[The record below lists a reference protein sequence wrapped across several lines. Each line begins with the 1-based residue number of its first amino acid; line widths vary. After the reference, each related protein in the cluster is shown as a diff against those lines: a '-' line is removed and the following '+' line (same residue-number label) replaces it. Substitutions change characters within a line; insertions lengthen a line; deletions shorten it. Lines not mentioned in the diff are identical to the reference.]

1 MSDVARDLLI
11 VAVALLTSAVGSIG
25 GLGGAILLVPL
36 LSLGD
41 MTIAQAAPLGLVSA
55 IAGSV
60 AAGRGQA
67 RDGTVNHRFGVV
79 TEIGATLGALV
90 GVLLAGAV
98 PERGLSYGLAVLAVA
113 AAAGGAARRGVR
125 WKKDPTLTLGDVGE
139 RHGSLA
145 GAYRLDDGVV
155 PYSPSRMPL
164 GVALM
169 TLAGI
174 VTGLAGVGG
183 GFLKTPLSSEV
194 MRLPAKVAAATSTF
208 TIGLTA
214 STALALMAIDGR
226 VVAQDAALVVLGAVV
241 GGTVGARLQRRV
253 SPPVVR
259 RATSVVLVVIAVLL
273 AVRA

>member
-11 VAVALLTSAVGSIG
+11 VVLAMLTSGIGSIG

-36 LSLGD
+36 LALGD
-41 MTIAQAAPLGLVSA
+41 MTIAQAAPLGLVSV

-60 AAGRGQA
+60 AAGSTQT

-90 GVLLAGAV
+90 GVLLAGSV
-98 PERGLSYGLAVLAVA
+98 SERWLSYGLAALAVVA
-113 AAAGGAARRGVR
+113 AVGGAMRRGQR
-125 WKKDPTLTLGDVGE
+125 WQKDASLGADAVGE
-139 RHGSLA
+139 RQGSLA

-169 TLAGI
+169 AISGV
-174 VTGLAGVGG
+174 VTGLAGIGG

-214 STALALMAIDGR
+214 STALLLMAIDGR
-226 VVAQDAALVVLGAVV
+226 VVVTDAALVVLGAVV
-241 GGTVGARLQRRV
+241 GGTIGSLLQRRV

-259 RATSVVLVVIAVLL
+259 RATSIVLVLIAVVLVV
-273 AVRA
+273 RA

>member
-1 MSDVARDLLI
+1 
-11 VAVALLTSAVGSIG
+11 
-25 GLGGAILLVPL
+25 
-36 LSLGD
+36 
-41 MTIAQAAPLGLVSA
+41 
-55 IAGSV
+55 
-60 AAGRGQA
+60 
-67 RDGTVNHRFGVV
+67 
-79 TEIGATLGALV
+79 
-90 GVLLAGAV
+90 
-98 PERGLSYGLAVLAVA
+98 
-113 AAAGGAARRGVR
+113 
-125 WKKDPTLTLGDVGE
+125 
-139 RHGSLA
+139 
-145 GAYRLDDGVV
+145 V

>member
-1 MSDVARDLLI
+1 
-11 VAVALLTSAVGSIG
+11 
-25 GLGGAILLVPL
+25 
-36 LSLGD
+36 
-41 MTIAQAAPLGLVSA
+41 
-55 IAGSV
+55 
-60 AAGRGQA
+60 
-67 RDGTVNHRFGVV
+67 
-79 TEIGATLGALV
+79 
-90 GVLLAGAV
+90 
-98 PERGLSYGLAVLAVA
+98 
-113 AAAGGAARRGVR
+113 
-125 WKKDPTLTLGDVGE
+125 
-139 RHGSLA
+139 
-145 GAYRLDDGVV
+145 
-155 PYSPSRMPL
+155 MPL

-169 TLAGI
+169 TLSGI